1 MYVLTAL
8 LWICI
13 ALLVITVLWGIGE
26 WKHDPVEFFEP
37 EKKIEYDVPIFTTK
51 KPSVWDKLLDW
62 FE

>member
-13 ALLVITVLWGIGE
+13 ALLVITVLWGYLE

-37 EKKIEYDVPIFTTK
+37 EKKIEYDVPIFTTD
-51 KPSVWDKLLDW
+51 KPSKWDKILEW